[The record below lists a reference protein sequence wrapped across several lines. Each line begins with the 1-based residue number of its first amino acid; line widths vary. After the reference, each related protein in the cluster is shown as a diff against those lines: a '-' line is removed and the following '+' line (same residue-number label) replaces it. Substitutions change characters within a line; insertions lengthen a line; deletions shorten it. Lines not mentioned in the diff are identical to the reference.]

1 MYMEALEN
9 KRVFIQTHNHAFY
22 TAFLQDS
29 KAFAREIFLD
39 PSQCENPRFA
49 LPPLIRENFH
59 QKGLWYRTEKILV

>member
-1 MYMEALEN
+1 MEALEN
-9 KRVFIQTHNHAFY
+9 KRNFVQTHNQAFY

-29 KAFAREIFLD
+29 NAFAREIFLD

-49 LPPLIRENFH
+49 LPQLIRENFH